1 MELKVLM
8 MAFDRLSDEHEK
20 LKTEMNEL
28 REEMRKLKNAP
39 TQVTTIAEPAAKE
52 DELLDL
58 KQVQAMLGIC
68 YNSLKKLIS
77 RGLIKP
83 IRINERRVRF
93 SRLSILNYIRTES
106 TKS

>member
-1 MELKVLM
+1 ME
-8 MAFDRLSDEHEK
+8 AK
-20 LKTEMNEL
+20 LLELALNNLLDQYQKLQSEVAEL
-28 REEMRKLKNAP
+28 REELRGLKNNTSIP
-39 TQVTTIAEPAAKE
+39 IVESKPQE

-58 KQVQAMLGIC
+58 KEVQNLLGIC

-77 RGLIKP
+77 KGKIKP

-93 SRLSILNYIRTES
+93 SRISILNYIHSET